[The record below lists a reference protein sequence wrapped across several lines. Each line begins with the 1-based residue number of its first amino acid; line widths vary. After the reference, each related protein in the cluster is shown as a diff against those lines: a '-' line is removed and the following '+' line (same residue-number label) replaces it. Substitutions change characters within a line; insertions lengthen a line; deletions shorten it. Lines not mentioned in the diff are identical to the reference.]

1 MANGE
6 VAKTQAD
13 LAKAQ
18 QELTDLENKLARQEQ
33 EQQQVIAPFD
43 GRVIQVNGLR
53 HGQLIK
59 KGDLICTLL
68 PD

>member
-6 VAKTQAD
+6 MAKALSD

-18 QELTDLENKLARQEQ
+18 QELKDLESKLGRQI
-33 EQQQVIAPFD
+33 QQQILAPFD
-43 GRVIQVNGLR
+43 GRVTQLTGAGS
-53 HGQLIK
+53 GQLIK
-59 KGDLICTLL
+59 KGDPICTLT